1 MPVAASAPRLGRRG
15 PIALGLLSGAFAQAA
30 FRAHHF
36 LCPLAE
42 RLMPVPTPQPNQPA
56 AATPQPRADASQTAG
71 GTGGGQPGLLRNPLF
86 VGNQTLQRVAA
97 GQTVLRAGSNGPAVL
112 ALQQF
117 LVGRGLA
124 VGRAGPDGAWGPAT
138 TAAVRAFQ
146 AQQGLTADAV
156 VGKDTLRAM
165 DRAPASAAPVA
176 PGAVSPGSPGQS
188 TTAPLPSAAPQPG
201 SGPSAGNTQPRGAQR
216 AQDGAPGSRNG
227 GLPAD
232 FQQMWDAHPHN
243 YLSDPEQNTA
253 SSDLLVAQ
261 GWSPDQYSNTCAIRL
276 SIMFNQLGGNYVL
289 TRDKAK
295 AAGIAP
301 GRVPY
306 SKKTGWYYIL
316 SAKEMWQYVEA
327 HFGQAHAEFPASGRF
342 ASPEAYK
349 KAFSDEI
356 GPLVAG
362 RRGIVAFDKIFT
374 YAGTGHVDIFSGMQL
389 SDAPSWYPCQAIKLW
404 FV

>member
-1 MPVAASAPRLGRRG
+1 
-15 PIALGLLSGAFAQAA
+15 
-30 FRAHHF
+30 
-36 LCPLAE
+36 
-42 RLMPVPTPQPNQPA
+42 MPVPTPQTPQPTPNQPA
-56 AATPQPRADASQTAG
+56 GPQAGVTTQPSRPQPEQSPGAATQT
-71 GTGGGQPGLLRNPLF
+71 GLLRNPLF

-97 GQTVLRAGSNGPAVL
+97 GQTVLRAGSNGPAVV

-124 VGRAGPDGAWGPAT
+124 VGRSGPDGVWGPAT
-138 TAAVRAFQ
+138 TAAIRAFQ

-165 DRAPASAAPVA
+165 DRSPATATPASP
-176 PGAVSPGSPGQS
+176 
-188 TTAPLPSAAPQPG
+188 TTAPTAPTPAAPLPAAQPQPG
-201 SGPSAGNTQPRGAQR
+201 ATTAGNTQPRGAQR
-216 AQDGAPGSRNG
+216 AQDGAPGSQNG

-243 YLSDPEQNTA
+243 YLRDADQNTA

-261 GWSPDQYSNTCAIRL
+261 GWNPDQYSNTCAIRL

-289 TRDKAK
+289 TREKAK

-327 HFGQAHAEFPASGRF
+327 HFGQAHAEFPAGGRF
-342 ASPEAYK
+342 ASPEAFK
-349 KAFSDEI
+349 SAFDEQI

-362 RRGIVAFDKIFT
+362 KRGIVAFDKIFS